1 MFSRGKMKSEERNY
15 IADIERYFLR
25 LAGKGLMLSARDY
38 GFIRELGER
47 SVSKEMVI
55 KAIAYGFEQKRQR
68 GAEKPR
74 GLFNIRHEIED
85 YLRAQSA
92 EPEREQ
98 AAPRSADFRRSSII
112 EQAVKRLDR
121 IIIEEKR
128 EDIREKYEELRRRVR
143 ETDDA
148 GSANVYKQF
157 NSLWRGFV
165 EDIFS
170 GLSAERQRQITDS
183 ALSRLPEDAKL
194 YDEDAKKRTV
204 NAFRDEI
211 VCETLGINNV
221 FAMK

>member
-1 MFSRGKMKSEERNY
+1 MKSQERNY
-15 IADIERYFLR
+15 IADIERYFLG

-68 GAEKPR
+68 GSQEPR

-85 YLRAQSA
+85 YLRTQSVER
-92 EPEREQ
+92 EPEQ
-98 AAPRSADFRRSSII
+98 ATPQNAAFAKSSII
-112 EQAVKRLDR
+112 EQVLKRLDR

-128 EDIREKYEELRRRVR
+128 EDIRGKYEELRRRVG
-143 ETDDA
+143 ETDGA
-148 GSANVYKQF
+148 GSANIYKQF
-157 NSLWRGFV
+157 DLLWRDFMGDV
-165 EDIFS
+165 FS
-170 GLSAERQRQITDS
+170 GLSAERQKQITDA
-183 ALSRLPEDAKL
+183 ALSRIPAKAKL
-194 YDEDAKKRTV
+194 YDEDAKRKTL

-221 FAMK
+221 FTMK

>member
-1 MFSRGKMKSEERNY
+1 
-15 IADIERYFLR
+15 
-25 LAGKGLMLSARDY
+25 MLSARDY

-68 GAEKPR
+68 GAREPR

-98 AAPRSADFRRSSII
+98 AAPRSGAFRRSSIV
-112 EQAVKRLDR
+112 EQAIKRLDR

-148 GSANVYKQF
+148 GSANIYKQF

-165 EDIFS
+165 EDVFLGS
-170 GLSAERQRQITDS
+170 FRRAAKTDNGLC
-183 ALSRLPEDAKL
+183 PEQAS
-194 YDEDAKKRTV
+194 
-204 NAFRDEI
+204 
-211 VCETLGINNV
+211 
-221 FAMK
+221 

>member
-1 MFSRGKMKSEERNY
+1 MKSEERNY

-68 GAEKPR
+68 GAREPR

-148 GSANVYKQF
+148 GSANVYKRF

-165 EDIFS
+165 EDVFS
-170 GLSAERQRQITDS
+170 GLSAERQKQITDS

-194 YDEDAKKRTV
+194 YDEDAKRRTV

>member
-1 MFSRGKMKSEERNY
+1 MFFRGKMKSQERNY
-15 IADIERYFLR
+15 IADIERYFLG

-85 YLRAQSA
+85 YLRTQSV
-92 EPEREQ
+92 ERESKQ
-98 AAPRSADFRRSSII
+98 TRPLSAGFTRSSII
-112 EQAVKRLDR
+112 EQALKRLDR

-128 EDIREKYEELRRRVR
+128 EDIRGKYEELRRRVS
-143 ETDDA
+143 EADSA
-148 GSANVYKQF
+148 GSANVYKQLD
-157 NSLWRGFV
+157 SLWRSFI
-165 EDIFS
+165 EDVFS
-170 GLSAERQRQITDS
+170 GLSAERQKQINAA
-183 ALSRLPEDAKL
+183 ALSRLPAKAKL
-194 YDEDAKKRTV
+194 YDEDARRKTL

-221 FAMK
+221 FTMK

>member
-1 MFSRGKMKSEERNY
+1 MKSEERNY

-38 GFIRELGER
+38 GLIRELGER

-68 GAEKPR
+68 GAQEPR

-92 EPEREQ
+92 EPESRQ

-128 EDIREKYEELRRRVR
+128 EDIRERYEELRRRVR

-148 GSANVYKQF
+148 GSANIYKQF

-165 EDIFS
+165 EDLFS

-194 YDEDAKKRTV
+194 YDEDAKRRTV

-211 VCETLGINNV
+211 VCEALGINNV

>member
-68 GAEKPR
+68 GAGEPR

-128 EDIREKYEELRRRVR
+128 EDIKEKYEELRRRVR

-165 EDIFS
+165 EDVFS
-170 GLSAERQRQITDS
+170 GLSAERQKQITDS

-194 YDEDAKKRTV
+194 YDEEAKKRTV

-211 VCETLGINNV
+211 VCEALGINNV

>member
-1 MFSRGKMKSEERNY
+1 MKSQERNY
-15 IADIERYFLR
+15 IADIERYFLG

-74 GLFNIRHEIED
+74 GLFNIRYEIED
-85 YLRAQSA
+85 YLRTQSV

-98 AAPRSADFRRSSII
+98 ATPRSASFTRSSII
-112 EQAVKRLDR
+112 EQILKRLDR

-128 EDIREKYEELRRRVR
+128 EDIRGKYEELRRRVR

-148 GSANVYKQF
+148 GSANIYKQF

-165 EDIFS
+165 EDVFL
-170 GLSAERQRQITDS
+170 GLSAERQKQITDS
-183 ALSRLPEDAKL
+183 ALSRLPEEAKL
-194 YDEDAKKRTV
+194 YDEDAKKRTI

-211 VCETLGINNV
+211 VCEALGINDV

>member
-1 MFSRGKMKSEERNY
+1 MKSEERNY

-68 GAEKPR
+68 GAGEPR

-98 AAPRSADFRRSSII
+98 AAPRSGAFRRSSII

-148 GSANVYKQF
+148 GSANIYKRF

-165 EDIFS
+165 EDVFS
-170 GLSAERQRQITDS
+170 GLSAERQKQITDS

-194 YDEDAKKRTV
+194 YDEDAKRRTV